1 MPSST
6 MRTTAADGIYKTLR
20 DLILGL
26 KFEPGQELNVVD
38 LTERLQVSRSPVRD
52 ALMKLSNDKLVD
64 IFPQKGTRV
73 SLLDLKQ
80 VEEERFIRTSLEEHA
95 VRQFVDRWTPSDLA
109 AMEAA
114 IAQQRIMAENRTYEQ
129 FITWDDEF
137 HSIIFTSVGHARS
150 WELIQSQCGN
160 YHRIRLLS
168 FWNEGVSLDVI
179 AQHEELVAA
188 FREKDAGRVLEVEH
202 HHLTKLLS
210 EATWM
215 MEKYPR
221 FFIPETSDDG
231 MLSALRA

>member
-1 MPSST
+1 MPST

-20 DLILGL
+20 DRILGL

-52 ALMKLSNDKLVD
+52 ALMRLAGDKLVD

-80 VEEERFIRTSLEEHA
+80 VEEERFIRASLEDHA
-95 VRQFVDRWTPSDLA
+95 VKQFVDRWTPSDIA

-114 IAQQRIMAENRTYEQ
+114 VAQQKIVAESDEYER
-129 FITWDDEF
+129 FIRWDDEF
-137 HSIIFTSVGHARS
+137 HSIIFTAIGHARS

-168 FWNEGVSLDVI
+168 FWSKGVSQDVV
-179 AQHEELVAA
+179 AQHEALISA
-188 FREKDAGRVLEVEH
+188 FRTKNINMVLEVEH

-210 EATWM
+210 EANWM
-215 MEKYPR
+215 MERYPT
-221 FFIPETSDDG
+221 FFVPLAAGDG
-231 MLSALRA
+231 LLSAFRV